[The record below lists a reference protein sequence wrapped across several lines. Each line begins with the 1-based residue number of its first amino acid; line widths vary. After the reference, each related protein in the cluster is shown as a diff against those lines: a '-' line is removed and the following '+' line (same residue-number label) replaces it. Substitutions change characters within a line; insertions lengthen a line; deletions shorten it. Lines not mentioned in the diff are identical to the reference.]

1 MLHPNISGPE
11 VLFKTC
17 TKFVDDDDDDDDTS
31 WLYQSYGRSKFYI
44 AWYAFSHNVQKY
56 RTETERDLDRSA
68 VSFVPEP
75 DQTVT

>member
-1 MLHPNISGPE
+1 
-11 VLFKTC
+11 
-17 TKFVDDDDDDDDTS
+17 VDDDDDDDETS